1 MRFTSGLHPYSRL
14 GPMEALEGARILERR
29 LSVVSNSIAN
39 TKTPGFKRQRIT
51 FHEYLLK
58 QVDNTERTAKGEVV
72 RQDLSQGTFRE
83 TKNPFDFAI
92 EGPGF
97 FAIQTPRGI
106 RYTRAGNFTLDAQ
119 YRLVTQEGYPVL
131 SDGAPIVLRDT
142 TGKGIWLSSDGRF
155 YVDETDT
162 AGIDVFTFENP
173 QALKRLGG
181 NMWEP
186 TKGSGRPQ
194 LAQEARVRQGFIEAS
209 NVNTLEA
216 MINLIDLY
224 REYESIQKALKT
236 VDDMDGKAA
245 TDVGRVS

>member
-1 MRFTSGLHPYSRL
+1 MKLIPGLHPYSRL

-29 LSVVSNSIAN
+29 LGVISNGIAN

-51 FHEYLLK
+51 FHEYFLK
-58 QVDNTERTAKGEVV
+58 QVDNTKRTAKGEVV
-72 RQDLSQGTFRE
+72 RQDFSQGTLRE

-97 FAIQTPRGI
+97 FAIQTPGGI
-106 RYTRAGNFTLDAQ
+106 RYTRAGNFTLDSQ

-131 SDGAPIVLRDT
+131 ADGAPIVLPDT
-142 TGKGIWLSSDGRF
+142 TGKGVWLSSDGRF

-162 AGIDVFTFENP
+162 AGIDVFTFKDP
-173 QALKRLGG
+173 QALKRLGN

-186 TKGSGRPQ
+186 TRGSGRPE
-194 LAQEARVRQGFIEAS
+194 LAREARVRQGFIEES
-209 NVNTLEA
+209 NVNTLEG

-224 REYESIQKALKT
+224 REYEAIQKALKT
-236 VDDMDGKAA
+236 EDDMDGKAA
-245 TDVGRVS
+245 TDVGRVA